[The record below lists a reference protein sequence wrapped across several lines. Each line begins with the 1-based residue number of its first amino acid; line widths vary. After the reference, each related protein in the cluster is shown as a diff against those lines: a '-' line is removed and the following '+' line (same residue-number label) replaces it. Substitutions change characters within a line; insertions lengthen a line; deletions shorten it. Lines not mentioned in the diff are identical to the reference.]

1 MPSTSRVRIEVSAR
15 HCHVTPRDVAILF
28 GRNQRLHQR
37 RKISQPGQFAASEV
51 VRIKIGAG
59 EIVARIV
66 GPERPKTQVEI
77 SLTEAKKFGVN
88 PPVTYF
94 GDLRQPR
101 GLCTLIGPKGRIRR
115 RAVIV
120 AERHIHIDPVTARR
134 LRLRNRQ
141 VVSVRTHGRRPTTF
155 HHVAVRINPKFLFR
169 CHVDT
174 DEANAAG
181 IKTGGWGTII
191 KGDR

>member
-1 MPSTSRVRIEVSAR
+1 MSSAIRVRIEVSAR
-15 HCHVTPRDVAILF
+15 HCHVTSRDVAILF
-28 GRNQRLHQR
+28 GPNHRLRQLR
-37 RKISQPGQFAASEV
+37 EISQPGQFAANEV
-51 VRIKIGAG
+51 VRIKIGKG
-59 EIVARIV
+59 EIIARIV
-66 GPERPKTQVEI
+66 GPERPKTQIEI

-101 GLCTLIGPKGRIRR
+101 GLCTLIGPKGRVSR

-134 LRLRNRQ
+134 LRLQNRQ
-141 VVSVRTHGRRPTTF
+141 VVSVRTNGRRPTTF
-155 HHVAVRINPKFLFR
+155 HHVVVRSNAKFLFR
-169 CHVDT
+169 CHLDT

-181 IKTGGWGTII
+181 IQSGEWGTII
-191 KGDR
+191 K